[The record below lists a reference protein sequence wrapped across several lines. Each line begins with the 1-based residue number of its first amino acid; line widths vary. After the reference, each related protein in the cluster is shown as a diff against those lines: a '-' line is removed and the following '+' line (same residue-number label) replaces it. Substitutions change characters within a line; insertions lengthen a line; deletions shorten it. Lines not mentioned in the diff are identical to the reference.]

1 MVERQDIDALL
12 IGSLYGELSS
22 TEEARLQAH
31 LESHP
36 ADRAALE
43 DLARARSA
51 VRESRILQVQL
62 EPPQSISALL
72 LQEAARRVPRKAEEA
87 KESWLSRF
95 FRSFATHPAMA
106 AAAMLVLV
114 IGVAGT
120 IYVRKGDHFAEQ
132 TARSNHAAPAA
143 QAEPTA
149 AAAESAAAAPATPPT
164 ASDQGQAFRVDLD
177 EAERDGRYDRNQ
189 PGNREGGGGEFGY
202 GTIGAGGAGEDRAV
216 ARGDSRATSGA
227 AVEEPAKRKADVSKP
242 AMRALEVTTPARPG
256 PQELEDVVAE
266 RKAAPLSEK
275 PRAKAE
281 NAFVAPADASG
292 APRSV
297 QQAPQAPRATVAKDT
312 APESMP
318 PPPPPPAGRLGGAA
332 DDKVTSSSALE
343 AAGEAQTELA
353 WARDQHARIVAQ
365 VRAGNCRAAAEVAL
379 EVSNRAPG
387 YFQQN
392 VEGDRSVK
400 ECLPLINTER
410 EKYAEQQAQR
420 VRANRRGDEEQAA
433 PSKASSTKSGKA
445 AKTTKK

>member
-43 DLARARSA
+43 DLAQARSA

-87 KESWLSRF
+87 KESWLFRF

-120 IYVRKGDHFAEQ
+120 IYVRKGDHYAEQ
-132 TARSNHAAPAA
+132 TARSNAAPAA
-143 QAEPTA
+143 LAEP
-149 AAAESAAAAPATPPT
+149 AAEPAAAAPATPP
-164 ASDQGQAFRVDLD
+164 AARDQGQAFRVDLD
-177 EAERDGRYDRNQ
+177 EAESTGRGDRNQ
-189 PGNREGGGGEFGY
+189 PGNSEGGDGEFGY

-227 AVEEPAKRKADVSKP
+227 AVEAPAKRKADASKP
-242 AMRALEVTTPARPG
+242 SVRALEVTTPARPG
-256 PQELEDVVAE
+256 PQELEDAVAE
-266 RKAAPLSEK
+266 RKAAPQAEK
-275 PRAKAE
+275 ARAKAE

-312 APESMP
+312 APESKP
-318 PPPPPPAGRLGGAA
+318 PPPPTGPSGAA
-332 DDKVTSSSALE
+332 YDKVTSSVALNSAD
-343 AAGEAQTELA
+343 EAQTELA
-353 WARDQHARIVAQ
+353 WARDQHARVVAQ
-365 VRAGNCRAAAEVAL
+365 VRAGNCRAAADLAL
-379 EVSNRAPG
+379 AVSNRAPG

-445 AKTTKK
+445 AKTTKKQ